1 MSIKA
6 EKDIKMNMS
15 LSPSQTKDAL
25 RLLLKSREV
34 PMIWGP
40 PGIGKSAI
48 CQELANETGRR
59 LIDIRLALWDP
70 TDIRGIPYFDPEH
83 KQMLWA
89 APSEF
94 PKVASDNSIILLDE
108 LPSAAPTVQV
118 GAYQLTLNRKIGTYS
133 LPDGVDV
140 MAAGNR
146 ETDRGVSFKMP
157 SPLAN
162 RMTHIEMKV
171 DHSDFIQWAI
181 DNNMETSVISYLA
194 WAKADIFDFDPQRSG
209 KAFATPRSW
218 EKAANIIQNS
228 KGCSEAVLTSVI
240 AGTVGEGLAIKY
252 MAHRKISMKLPKSE
266 DILDGKLKT
275 FKYGKDISI
284 LYALIMNCCHDLRE
298 RKDTPSKKFLEYVDN
313 FYMFMLS
320 NFPQEYLV
328 MGVKLSI
335 RNFGLPI
342 DPEKLKSYDLFMEKV
357 EKHLFS
363 ND

>member
-1 MSIKA
+1 MST
-6 EKDIKMNMS
+6 KDIKMN
-15 LSPSQTKDAL
+15 LAL
-25 RLLLKSREV
+25 GPAQIKEAMKLLLKAREV

-48 CQELANETGRR
+48 AQELADETKRR
-59 LIDIRLALWDP
+59 LIDVRLALWDP
-70 TDIRGIPYFDPEH
+70 TDIRGIPYFDPDN

-94 PKVASDNSIILLDE
+94 PKIATDNSIILLDE

-146 ETDRGVSFKMP
+146 ENDRGVTFKMP

-181 DNNMETSVISYLA
+181 DNNLESSVISYLA
-194 WAKADIFDFDPQRSG
+194 WAKSDLFDFDPQKSG

-218 EKAANIIQNS
+218 AKAANIIKNS
-228 KGCSEAVLTSVI
+228 DGCPESVLTAAI

-252 MAHRKISMKLPKSE
+252 MAHRKINTKLPKSE
-266 DILDGKLKT
+266 DILTGKLKT
-275 FKYGKDISI
+275 YKYGKDISV
-284 LYALIMNCCHDLRE
+284 LYALIMNCCYDLRE
-298 RKDTPSKKFLEYVDN
+298 KKDETQKKFLHYVDN
-313 FYMFMLS
+313 FYTFMLN

-328 MGVKLSI
+328 MGVKTSI
-335 RNFGLPI
+335 RNFNLPI
-342 DPEKLKSYDLFMEKV
+342 DPEKLESYDSFLTKV
-357 EKHLFS
+357 EKHLF
-363 ND
+363 D